1 MTSHEVVPFLQ
12 PRGLT
17 ALLESLRGRAG
28 LAARVPYAISGS
40 LAAARRAP
48 VAPARLAV
56 VYVERPD
63 PAAAGLGLVPAE
75 SGANVLLVRPFD
87 AVMFERTVEEDGL
100 CYVAP
105 SQAAIDLLT
114 SPGRGPEEAEA
125 LIEWMQANE
134 RQWREQP

>member
-1 MTSHEVVPFLQ
+1 VRVESPDRRVALVLVDVKRRLDPKDVAGVVS
-12 PRGLT
+12 R
-17 ALLESLRGRAG
+17 LEAYRRDVAD
-28 LAARVPYAISGS
+28 AATPVV
-40 LAAARRAP
+40 
-48 VAPARLAV
+48 VAP
-56 VYVERPD
+56 Y
-63 PAAAGLGLVPAE
+63 LG
-75 SGANVLLVRPFD
+75 
-87 AVMFERTVEEDGL
+87 ERTVEEDGL